1 MIYIYICILIQD
13 IYDETKQDHMI
24 YYKNLYYKLEY
35 KISLQY
41 TADRKICQLQ
51 MCQIENNPHGNSE
64 NYIFWLCNKYSKYIL
79 AFDYRL
85 MRK

>member
-1 MIYIYICILIQD
+1 
-13 IYDETKQDHMI
+13 MI

-41 TADRKICQLQ
+41 TADRKFCQLQ

-85 MRK
+85 MRKWNVYDLTYIHKLNKIAMRK